1 MSSIFDYSDFRKFLD
16 DYYKSSKKEKSY
28 FSYRYIASRVGF
40 KSAGHFTQ
48 ILNGQ
53 ANLSQHLISR
63 FIDFLKFSRRE
74 AEYFELLV
82 NFNQAK
88 TQDDKKRYFERMAKY
103 KEIKMRILN
112 PDEYE
117 FYRKWY
123 YAAICDI
130 LSFYPFK
137 GDFHELARMVE
148 PAISPAKA
156 RTAIE
161 LLEKLHLIRA
171 NENGVYEK
179 TDTAISAGSQG
190 NSIALTNHAIEMID
204 LAKDSISRLPK
215 EDRNISWV
223 GVAVSPPTFET
234 IQEEIRALRKR
245 IIAYAQED
253 MNPEKRVYHFN
264 MQFFPL
270 SKKYPPT
277 GRPTKRAS
285 S

>member
-1 MSSIFDYSDFRKFLD
+1 MISIFNYSDYRKFLEE
-16 DYYKSSKKEKSY
+16 YYKSNKKDKSY

-53 ANLSQHLISR
+53 ANLSPHLISR
-63 FIDFLKFSRRE
+63 FIDFLKLSRRE

-88 TQDDKKRYFERMAKY
+88 THDDKKRYFERMAKY

-137 GDFHELARMVE
+137 GDYHELARMVE
-148 PAISPAKA
+148 PSISAAKA
-156 RTAIE
+156 RKAIE
-161 LLEKLHLIRA
+161 LLEKLHLIRQ
-171 NENGVYEK
+171 NENGIYEK
-179 TDTAISAGSQG
+179 TDTAISARCQG
-190 NSIALTNHAIEMID
+190 YSEALANHAIEMID
-204 LAKDSISRLPK
+204 LAKDSINHLPK
-215 EDRNISWV
+215 EERNISWV
-223 GVAVSPPTFET
+223 GVAVSPPTFEI

-245 IIAYAQED
+245 IIAFAQED
-253 MNPEKRVYHFN
+253 RDPDKRVYHFN

-270 SKKYPPT
+270 SKKYSPADQ
-277 GRPTKRAS
+277 GAKGAS